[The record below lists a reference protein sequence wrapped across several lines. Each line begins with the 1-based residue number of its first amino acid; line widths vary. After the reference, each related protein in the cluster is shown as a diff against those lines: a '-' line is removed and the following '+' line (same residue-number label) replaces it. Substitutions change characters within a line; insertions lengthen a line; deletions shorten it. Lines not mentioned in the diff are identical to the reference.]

1 VSVAARDR
9 TAVAKSVGSAGLQ
22 VFRVRIVV
30 EFLVAGS
37 GIFVTRGLGPHDKG
51 LFLDV
56 WLVLWTVLR
65 FTAGDVSVA
74 WLWGKQRSDQ
84 RDVFGAGLMFGA
96 GVYMVAAIGLACAA
110 LAIPGQRIL
119 WAVIVALPFAIIA
132 QFASGFFMTE
142 QRVGLVN
149 AQDALTRVGV
159 GMGAAIAV
167 YLFHDRLLAV
177 LVVFAGDHV
186 ILGLFSIVAL
196 LMGARLLPL
205 RTTWLTV
212 KEYSGFAIQAGG
224 QQALAFL
231 NHRVDVVMVA
241 FLLGPLALGIYSV
254 ALAINELLW
263 LFARVMGIAAFSKI
277 TTGGFKES
285 AELTARC
292 VRHGL
297 IVSAVGGL
305 AAGLA
310 ASLVPFVYGG
320 AFERSILPLRILLP
334 GVVAWSS
341 IEILTIFF
349 TTQCGRPMIMTI
361 VQGLSASICA
371 LVIVLFAHSLG
382 LIAAAIGASLGYLV
396 AGSVAVVMFSRVSGL
411 SVARVLL
418 PTRQDLNDYLK
429 LVVRVRTS
437 LPSSP

>member
-1 VSVAARDR
+1 
-9 TAVAKSVGSAGLQ
+9 
-22 VFRVRIVV
+22 
-30 EFLVAGS
+30 
-37 GIFVTRGLGPHDKG
+37 
-51 LFLDV
+51 
-56 WLVLWTVLR
+56 
-65 FTAGDVSVA
+65 
-74 WLWGKQRSDQ
+74 
-84 RDVFGAGLMFGA
+84 
-96 GVYMVAAIGLACAA
+96 
-110 LAIPGQRIL
+110 
-119 WAVIVALPFAIIA
+119 
-132 QFASGFFMTE
+132 
-142 QRVGLVN
+142 
-149 AQDALTRVGV
+149 
-159 GMGAAIAV
+159 
-167 YLFHDRLLAV
+167 
-177 LVVFAGDHV
+177 
-186 ILGLFSIVAL
+186 
-196 LMGARLLPL
+196 
-205 RTTWLTV
+205 
-212 KEYSGFAIQAGG
+212 
-224 QQALAFL
+224 
-231 NHRVDVVMVA
+231 MVA